1 MTDSPALLGPAGTA
15 FLLVYLASLLLVG
28 WLGRR
33 ARKEDSLADFYLG
46 GRGLGT
52 LVLFLTLYAT
62 QYSGNT
68 LVGYAGVAYR
78 SGFTF
83 IVSVVFMMSIVGG
96 YLLFAPRLQ
105 ALAARHDFLTLGDYL
120 QHRYG
125 DRRLTILATALA
137 TWALANYI
145 LSNLKAIGFIVET
158 TTGGRIPFVHGILLL
173 SLIMVVYETLGG
185 FRSVA
190 WTDAIQ
196 GILLL
201 AGCVVIF
208 GAIQVHYGGLAG
220 ATAILA
226 ERSPELLAPPDAT
239 GVRSWLST
247 IAIIFLGVPFYPQAI
262 QRIYAARSARS
273 LKRAF
278 QVMVFMP
285 LVTTFFI
292 FYIGIVAAAHVPGLD
307 RTSSETVAL
316 LLLNDLSRSIPSLG
330 WVLVLFVAAV
340 VAAIMSTVDSALLAI
355 SSIVTQDVYRPAR
368 PDATQGRLTAVGK
381 ASSWAIMAVAAA
393 LAIVLPQTI
402 WRLTEIKLE
411 LLCQVAPAVLLGIHN
426 PRLSARAVYTGMLA
440 GTALTLALMSA
451 HWLGADISTK
461 PLGIHAGIWGCTL
474 NFAIVATAW
483 EKVILS
489 PPKEGEGSL

>member
-1 MTDSPALLGPAGTA
+1 MGTESDTSLLGPTGTI
-15 FLLVYLASLLLVG
+15 FLLLYLSSLLLIG

-33 ARKEDSLADFYLG
+33 ARKDDSLTDFYLG

-78 SGFTF
+78 SGFRF
-83 IVSVVFMMSIVGG
+83 IVSVIFMMSIVGG

-105 ALAARHDFLTLGDYL
+105 ALAARFNFLTLGDYL
-120 QHRYG
+120 QHRYA
-125 DRRLTILATALA
+125 DRRITILATGLA

-158 TTGGRIPFVHGILLL
+158 TTGGRIPFAYGVLLL

-196 GILLL
+196 GVLLL
-201 AGCVVIF
+201 SGCLVIF
-208 GAIQVHYGGLAG
+208 VAIQIHYGGLIE
-220 ATAILA
+220 ATSVLA
-226 ERSPELLAPPDAT
+226 ERSPHLLAPPDAAAT
-239 GVRSWLST
+239 LTWLST
-247 IAIIFLGVPFYPQAI
+247 VAIIFLGVPFYPQAI
-262 QRIYAARSARS
+262 QRIYAAGSAAS

-278 QVMVFMP
+278 QIMVFMP

-292 FYIGIVAAAHVPGLD
+292 FYIGIVAAAYFPGLD
-307 RTSSETVAL
+307 RAASETVAL
-316 LLLNDLSRSIPSLG
+316 RVLNDLSSGLPSLG
-330 WVLVLFVAAV
+330 WMLVLFVAAV

-355 SSIVTQDVYRPAR
+355 SSIVTQDLYRPTH
-368 PDATQGRLTAVGK
+368 PDASQRRLTYVGK
-381 ASSWAIMAVAAA
+381 LSSWGIMAIAAG
-393 LAIVLPQTI
+393 LAIILPQTI

-411 LLCQVAPAVLLGIHN
+411 LLCQVAPAVLLGIHIKS
-426 PRLSARAVYTGMLA
+426 LSACTVLTGMTA
-440 GTALTLALMSA
+440 GTFLTVILMSA
-451 HWLGADISTK
+451 SWLNLGPSSK
-461 PLGIHAGIWGCTL
+461 PLGIHAGIWGCAL
-474 NFAIVATAW
+474 NFALVGLLHRRERGIR
-483 EKVILS
+483 
-489 PPKEGEGSL
+489 